1 MTRRGHKRW
10 IKAARLARIVMGKTQ
25 ARRGSPSRWVADDDP
40 HAWWELTM
48 AIYDL

>member
-1 MTRRGHKRW
+1 MRARGNKRW
-10 IKAARLARIVMGKTQ
+10 IKAARLAQIAMGKTQ
-25 ARRGSPSRWVADDDP
+25 PRRGAPAQWKADLDP